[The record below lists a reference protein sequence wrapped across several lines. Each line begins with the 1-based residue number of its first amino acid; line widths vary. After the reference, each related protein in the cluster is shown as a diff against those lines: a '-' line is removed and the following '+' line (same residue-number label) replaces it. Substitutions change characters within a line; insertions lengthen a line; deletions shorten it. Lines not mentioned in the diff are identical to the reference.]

1 MYTRTQ
7 TQPHTHM
14 PCSLSLSR
22 SRSRSRF
29 IFMTSYES
37 VKKFRRRFECRHQS
51 EERERNFTR
60 RRLQRSSSSG
70 SCFSLVCFL
79 PFARMIII
87 IVIIIINI
95 LRFLMLGHRLFKQ
108 SKARGVT
115 LTLDKRF
122 VPSRVAVSCLAAAAA
137 AAASREKNFL
147 FNAFIFYRA
156 SVKEIHKILI
166 YHTYAHVCV
175 CVCSEKKSHNKS
187 FVASHTQIAQ
197 SSAAAAAAAAAAS
210 RCQPT

>member
-1 MYTRTQ
+1 MKVLRNFAVV
-7 TQPHTHM
+7 
-14 PCSLSLSR
+14 LSVA
-22 SRSRSRF
+22 
-29 IFMTSYES
+29 I
-37 VKKFRRRFECRHQS
+37 KARR
-51 EERERNFTR
+51 EREI
-60 RRLQRSSSSG
+60 SPAVACSAAAAAAAAA
-70 SCFSLVCFL
+70 SLLFVFYHL
-79 PFARMIII
+79 RRMIII

-175 CVCSEKKSHNKS
+175 CVCSKKKSHNKS